1 MNKVML
7 FAAGIST
14 LDVLLFLALPGGQL
28 VLDLGRVG
36 QQPLML
42 LAFPFVHF
50 DVMHLA
56 ENVVGLM
63 VTAILAFELD
73 VNVKWFA
80 LAFAAGVAA
89 AIPLSAAFHGEAVA
103 GSSTGIFATLGVV
116 LQKAKAYV
124 TPFITVPLFIVFM
137 FAQSAASWLSCA
149 GCAIGPFKTGVF
161 HFGGFAVGGI
171 TQLAPK
177 PAAKRMIREVN

>member
-1 MNKVML
+1 MNSVML

-28 VLDLGRVG
+28 AFDLGRVS

-42 LAFPFVHF
+42 LAFPFVHYS
-50 DVMHLA
+50 VVHLA

-63 VTAILAFELD
+63 VTSILAFELG

-116 LQKAKAYV
+116 LPKAKAYV
-124 TPFITVPLFIVFM
+124 TPLVTLPLFTVLM
-137 FAQSAASWLSCA
+137 FAQSAVSWLSCA
-149 GCAIGPFKTGVF
+149 GCAIGPFKTDVF

-171 TQLAPK
+171 TQLVPK